1 MGGGEGSRPG
11 FNASSS
17 AGFSGSA
24 SNTRT
29 SASCNEEVEAGAV
42 DVDAEGSRERAA
54 SKSELRYSGVISS
67 SSSSISKL
75 FSGRCTSD
83 IAKRKRGSEWWW
95 SKWESESGKS
105 SALLLTRDGK
115 HTNYRVAYSTA
126 NIQTLA

>member
-1 MGGGEGSRPG
+1 MKRTGLGSAGGAGTPLSFVSVPFSTAFPLSFRRGVGMGGGDGSGPG

-17 AGFSGSA
+17 TGFSGSA

-67 SSSSISKL
+67 SSSSIPKS

-83 IAKRKRGSEWWW
+83 I
-95 SKWESESGKS
+95 
-105 SALLLTRDGK
+105 
-115 HTNYRVAYSTA
+115 
-126 NIQTLA
+126 